1 MRKLTAAR
9 SASPP
14 PATRPRGHPS
24 LFIAGS
30 LGARLELLQVLRV
43 LEIVSA
49 SICVNADDCG
59 RLVHL
64 LFADW
69 VNRYATPGVVAQPAF
84 AHFTTPVISPIAYG
98 HGYLLFIEALVVD
111 HTDVL
116 CFDLNQAPSF
126 LLV

>member
-9 SASPP
+9 SASPL

-24 LFIAGS
+24 LFIARS
-30 LGARLELLQVLRV
+30 LGAWLELLQVLRV
-43 LEIVSA
+43 LEVVGA
-49 SICVNADDCG
+49 SIGVNADDCG

-69 VNRYATPGVVAQPAF
+69 VNRHATLGVVAQRFF
-84 AHFTTPVISPIAYG
+84 AHFTTPVISPIAYS
-98 HGYLLFIEALVVD
+98 HGNLLFIEALVVD

-116 CFDLNQAPSF
+116 
-126 LLV
+126 

>member
-9 SASPP
+9 DASPP

-24 LFIAGS
+24 TFIAGS
-30 LGARLELLQVLRV
+30 LGAWLELLQVLRV
-43 LEIVSA
+43 LEVVSA
-49 SICVNADDCG
+49 SIGVNADDCD

-64 LFADW
+64 LFADR
-69 VNRYATPGVVAQPAF
+69 VDRHATPGVVAQLAF

-98 HGYLLFIEALVVD
+98 HGNLLFIEALVVD

-116 CFDLNQAPSF
+116 CFDLNQAMSF
-126 LLV
+126 RLV

>member
-24 LFIAGS
+24 LFIAG
-30 LGARLELLQVLRV
+30 
-43 LEIVSA
+43 
-49 SICVNADDCG
+49 

-69 VNRYATPGVVAQPAF
+69 VNRHATPEVVAQPVF

-116 CFDLNQAPSF
+116 CFDLNQALSF
-126 LLV
+126 WLV